1 MPENRN
7 LQSMTENIIN
17 RIKANPWWVLLF
29 ALVAVKFTVFYS
41 LVQVT
46 ANFPMVLLLSCLI
59 TFLILTGFRNRWAAL
74 AVYLVISIILFADIT
89 YFSFFNRYLSLQ
101 MLGAAEVIGDI
112 GESIKQVMKPV
123 NFVMFLDVILMGIFL
138 GTGKISPKKKR
149 RSVPKGKGLIPAGA
163 ILLVLILIVTNVTD
177 SRLLTSL
184 SNQEFYSFRLKD
196 TASAVFG
203 TSADA
208 EVALSF
214 QYEEQKNG
222 PLFGIAEGR
231 NVIIIQMESL
241 QNFVIGREYNGQE
254 ITPYLNRLIDSN
266 TIYFDNF
273 YQQTGS
279 GNTSDAEFATNN
291 SILGSLTSYTYKLFG
306 ENTFRGLPVLLK
318 EKGYST
324 AVYHAHESRGFWN
337 REDFYPV
344 EGFDTF
350 YGGIINDTQN
360 RQGGNFMM
368 TEWMGWG
375 LTDTEFYKQVI
386 PYMKEEKAPFYSFI
400 ITLSNHHPYVMLDH
414 YNYIDLLP
422 EHRDTLAGNYLNSA
436 AYTDY
441 AIGQLLEDLKLE
453 GLYDNSIIVLYGD
466 HSGLVKE
473 AETDRVMKDIL
484 GKDYDFEEVMRV
496 PLIIHL
502 PEQGLH
508 VPESNTD
515 FSQTVST
522 AGGQLDFLPTMAY
535 LMGFPEL
542 DTIYLGQNL
551 LTAKSGFVA
560 QHTFMVKGSFFLD
573 DIAYEMSR
581 DGIFENGRAWNT
593 KTGEPVSLEGLET
606 YYHRSVSISETS
618 QYLLDKD
625 VLKQVY
631 VEGKSMD
638 EVLP

>member
-1 MPENRN
+1 
-7 LQSMTENIIN
+7 MTETRKNQPIVENIIN

-29 ALVAVKFTVFYS
+29 VAVAVKFTVFYQ

-46 ANFPMVLLLSCLI
+46 ANFPVVLLLSCAI
-59 TFLILTGFRNRWAAL
+59 TFLILTGFRNRLAAL
-74 AVYLVISIILFADIT
+74 AVYLVISLILFADIT

-123 NFVMFLDVILMGIFL
+123 NFLMFLDVALMGIL
-138 GTGKISPKKKR
+138 IGTGKISAKKKQR
-149 RSVPKGKGLIPAGA
+149 RSRKGKELIPAA
-163 ILLVLILIVTNVTD
+163 ALILVLVLVVTNVAD

-203 TSADA
+203 TNAEA
-208 EVALSF
+208 EVGLTFS
-214 QYEEQKNG
+214 YEKQKEG
-222 PLFGIAEGR
+222 PLFGVAEGR
-231 NVIIIQMESL
+231 NVILIQIESL

-254 ITPYLNRLIDSN
+254 LTPVLNDLIESN
-266 TIYFDNF
+266 SIYFDHF

-279 GNTSDAEFATNN
+279 GNTSDAEFAMNN
-291 SILGSLTSYTYKLFG
+291 SILGTLTSYTNKLYPG
-306 ENTFRGLPVLLK
+306 NTFRGLPVLLK

-344 EGFDTF
+344 GGFDTF

-360 RQGGNFMM
+360 RPKGNFMM

-375 LTDTEFYKQVI
+375 LTDTEFYKQVV
-386 PYMKEEKAPFYSFI
+386 PLMKEEKAPFYSFI
-400 ITLSNHHPYVMLDH
+400 ITLSNHHPYEMLEK
-414 YNYIDLLP
+414 YNFIDLLP
-422 EHRDTLAGNYLNSA
+422 EHKDTLAGNYLNSA
-436 AYTDY
+436 AYTDF
-441 AIGQLLEDLKLE
+441 AIGQLLEDLKKE
-453 GLYDNSIIVLYGD
+453 GLYENSIFVLYGD
-466 HSGLVKE
+466 HSGLVNE

-502 PEQGLH
+502 PEYGLH
-508 VPESNTD
+508 TGESNTD
-515 FSQTVST
+515 FRQTVSI

-535 LMGFPEL
+535 LMGFSEL
-542 DTIYLGQNL
+542 DTIYQGQNL
-551 LTAKSGFVA
+551 LTAKTGFVA

-581 DGIFENGRAWNT
+581 DGIFENGRAWNVE
-593 KTGEPVSLEGLET
+593 TGEPVSLEGLED
-606 YYHRSVSISETS
+606 YYHRSVGISETS
-618 QYLLDKD
+618 QYLLDQD
-625 VLKQVY
+625 VLRQVY
-631 VEGKSMD
+631 VEGKSLD

>member
-1 MPENRN
+1 MTETRK
-7 LQSMTENIIN
+7 LQPIAENIIN

-29 ALVAVKFTVFYS
+29 VAVAVKFTVFYK

-46 ANFPMVLLLSCLI
+46 ANFPVVLLLSCLI
-59 TFLILTGFRNRWAAL
+59 TFLILTGFRNRWMAF
-74 AVYLVISIILFADIT
+74 AVYFVLSFILFADIT

-112 GESIKQVMKPV
+112 GESIKAVMKPV
-123 NFVMFLDVILMGIFL
+123 NFMMFLDVILMGILL
-138 GTGKISPKKKR
+138 GTKKIPYKKKQQSLPR
-149 RSVPKGKGLIPAGA
+149 AKRFFPGA
-163 ILLVLILIVTNVTD
+163 AAILVLILIVTNITD

-203 TSADA
+203 ARADA

-214 QYEEQKNG
+214 PYEKQKDG

-231 NVIIIQMESL
+231 NVIVIQIESL

-254 ITPYLNRLIDSN
+254 ITPYLNRLIESN
-266 TIYFDNF
+266 TIYFNNF

-279 GNTSDAEFATNN
+279 GNTSDSEFAINN
-291 SILGSLTSYTYKLFG
+291 SILGTLTSYTNKIYPN
-306 ENTFRGLPVLLK
+306 NTYRGFPVLLK

-337 REDFYPV
+337 REAFYPAG
-344 EGFDTF
+344 GFDTF

-360 RQGGNFMM
+360 RPNGNFMM

-400 ITLSNHHPYVMLDH
+400 ITLSNHHPYEMLDH
-414 YNYIDLLP
+414 YNYIELLP
-422 EHRDTLAGNYLNSA
+422 EHKDTLAGNYLNSA

-441 AIGQLLEDLKLE
+441 AIGQLLEDLRLE
-453 GLYDNSIIVLYGD
+453 GLYENSIFVLYGD

-508 VPESNTD
+508 VPESNGN
-515 FSQTVST
+515 FKQKVSI

-551 LTAKSGFVA
+551 LTAKTGFVA

-581 DGIFENGRAWNT
+581 DGIFDNGRAWNT
-593 KTGEPVSLEGLET
+593 KTGEPVSLEGLEP
-606 YYHRSVSISETS
+606 YYRRSVSISETS
-618 QYLLDKD
+618 QYLLDQD
-625 VLKQVY
+625 VIRQVY
-631 VEGKSMD
+631 VEGKSLD